1 MSDRIP
7 TAGRVRRARF
17 ARVTVWMG
25 ALLAAC
31 LACTASEA
39 AVRRHHA
46 RVAHAAHSVHFVHS
60 VRAYRSWHWQPTRR
74 IFQLTDPQKD
84 AALILD
90 GETGR
95 VLYARNEDALRHP
108 ASLTKMMTLYL
119 LFEQLKNGQMTLATP
134 ITVSAHAASQA
145 PTKLYAR
152 PGTTIS
158 VDDAIKAVV
167 VLSANDVAVA
177 IAEAIGGTESHF
189 AEMMTAKARSW
200 GMTHTYYHNASGL
213 PDNLQITSA
222 GDLGI
227 LARHLAYDFPQYFHY
242 FSTWSF
248 TWRGVTHYTHDN
260 LIGRYDGA
268 DGIKTGYTGASG
280 FNLVS
285 SVVRNGT
292 HIIGVVMGGTTAR
305 RRDTEMVRLL
315 DDTFAAIGKNP
326 QLVARANVPWQTL
339 AENVQAKP
347 VIAGFQFGPVT
358 ASPSP
363 SPPPVI
369 KALPPTSSQR
379 PTSVASPGVE
389 DEEAAEST
397 PDPAYDPTPV
407 TTKPVATAAK
417 EKMLAL
423 APPPKAAP
431 VPAKAVPQF
440 PSTGKI
446 VVASLDQSQLSDP
459 APAAQSP
466 APVANAPS
474 RLASLEPLPSPR
486 PKPAVPALTFGD
498 DSASASPNGVATNW
512 TVQIGAFGN
521 ANLAQSEL
529 AAYARKSADV
539 LGQAARIV
547 SPLESPEGHT
557 IFRARFGPFDE
568 NRARQVCQVLTTRGQ
583 TCFAAVASR

>member
-1 MSDRIP
+1 MTERSLAGGRAWNLGFARLVGWFGVCL
-7 TAGRVRRARF
+7 TAGSLIC
-17 ARVTVWMG
+17 TG
-25 ALLAAC
+25 SAA
-31 LACTASEA
+31 ASH
-39 AVRRHHA
+39 RHHWHNS
-46 RVAHAAHSVHFVHS
+46 RDRYAHSSRAAHVS
-60 VRAYRSWHWQPTRR
+60 RSWRWQPTHSV
-74 IFQLTDPQKD
+74 FQLTAPEKD
-84 AALILD
+84 AALVLD

-134 ITVSAHAASQA
+134 IAVSAHAAWQA

-152 PGTTIS
+152 PGTTIP

-189 AEMMTAKARSW
+189 AELMTAKARSW
-200 GMTHTYYHNASGL
+200 GMTHTFFHNASGL

-222 GDLGI
+222 ADLGI

-242 FSTWSF
+242 FSTYSF
-248 TWRGVTHYTHDN
+248 TWRGATHYTHDN

-285 SVVRNGT
+285 SVVRNGA

-339 AENVQAKP
+339 AENTQAKP
-347 VIAGFQFGPVT
+347 VIAGFQFGTDNYAP
-358 ASPSP
+358 
-363 SPPPVI
+363 
-369 KALPPTSSQR
+369 
-379 PTSVASPGVE
+379 PGVANPPQQVPQQAPLRSGLVSAGPE
-389 DEEAAEST
+389 DEEAAESS
-397 PDPAYDPTPV
+397 PDPAYEPTAV
-407 TTKPVATAAK
+407 TAKPTAPPPPAAK
-417 EKMLAL
+417 TVAL
-423 APPPKAAP
+423 VPPSVSKPGPIVPPPPKAI
-431 VPAKAVPQF
+431 PQTS
-440 PSTGKI
+440 PPGKI
-446 VVASLDQSQLSDP
+446 VVASLEPVSHP
-459 APAAQSP
+459 APTLAFDAAPP
-466 APVANAPS
+466 AAGGG
-474 RLASLEPLPSPR
+474 RTPLPR
-486 PKPAVPALTFGD
+486 PKPAVPSLWVND
-498 DSASASPNGVATNW
+498 DSTASVPAVGTNW
-512 TVQIGAFGN
+512 TVQIGAFGD

-547 SPLESPEGHT
+547 SPFESPEGHVV
-557 IFRARFGPFDE
+557 FRARFGPFDE
-568 NRARQVCQVLTTRGQ
+568 SQARQVCQVLTQRGQ
-583 TCFAAVASR
+583 TCFAAIASR